1 MTEKELSQSVIDEVE
16 RKIEALNFID
26 TFKKEMG
33 DIREWRPMADCPYFN
48 KIPIYHIT
56 NCYLAR
62 LKEKPV
68 HCCIINEATFCKN
81 QLNKNGRFK

>member
-1 MTEKELSQSVIDEVE
+1 MDDKALQQQVIDEVE

-26 TFKKEMG
+26 SFKKEMG

-48 KIPIYHIT
+48 KIPLYHIT

-62 LKEKPV
+62 LKEKPA
-68 HCCIINEATFCKN
+68 HCCIINTSAICKN
-81 QLNKNGRFK
+81 QLNKKGKL

>member
-1 MTEKELSQSVIDEVE
+1 MEQGKNTMVDEVE

-33 DIREWRPMADCPYFN
+33 DIREWRPLGDCPYYG
-48 KIPIYHIT
+48 KIPTYHIV

-62 LKEKPV
+62 LKDKHAKCSV
-68 HCCIINEATFCKN
+68 INTAAFCKN
-81 QLNKNGRFK
+81 KEY